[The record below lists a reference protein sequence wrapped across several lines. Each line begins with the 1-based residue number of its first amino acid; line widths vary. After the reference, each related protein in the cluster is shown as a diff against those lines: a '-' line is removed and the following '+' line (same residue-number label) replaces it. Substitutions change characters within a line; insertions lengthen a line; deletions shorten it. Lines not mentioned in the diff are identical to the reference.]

1 LHRRPAPLGDD
12 CQAIAADIRRARTRR
27 LDHPPRPS
35 QALNAPNDASAEPE
49 RAIGAFLDRWTIP
62 TILKLGAGEYASMR
76 SRKRVKSQKDT
87 LKKRLYKT
95 NEVCDLFDIS
105 RATLFRWER
114 QGLISG
120 PPRDWRNWRLYTA
133 DNVEQIR
140 QVMQGRKEVA

>member
-1 LHRRPAPLGDD
+1 VKPAKETP
-12 CQAIAADIRRARTRR
+12 
-27 LDHPPRPS
+27 
-35 QALNAPNDASAEPE
+35 
-49 RAIGAFLDRWTIP
+49 
-62 TILKLGAGEYASMR
+62 
-76 SRKRVKSQKDT
+76 
-87 LKKRLYKT
+87 KKKLYKT

-140 QVMQGRKEVA
+140 QVMQGRKDAA

>member
-1 LHRRPAPLGDD
+1 M
-12 CQAIAADIRRARTRR
+12 
-27 LDHPPRPS
+27 
-35 QALNAPNDASAEPE
+35 
-49 RAIGAFLDRWTIP
+49 
-62 TILKLGAGEYASMR
+62 KLTKEAV
-76 SRKRVKSQKDT
+76 RKK
-87 LKKRLYKT
+87 LYKT

-120 PPRDWRNWRLYTA
+120 PPRDWRNWRVYTV

>member
-1 LHRRPAPLGDD
+1 MK
-12 CQAIAADIRRARTRR
+12 
-27 LDHPPRPS
+27 
-35 QALNAPNDASAEPE
+35 
-49 RAIGAFLDRWTIP
+49 P
-62 TILKLGAGEYASMR
+62 TKE
-76 SRKRVKSQKDT
+76 T
-87 LKKRLYKT
+87 PKKKLYKT

-140 QVMQGRKEVA
+140 RVMQGRKDAA

>member
-1 LHRRPAPLGDD
+1 VKTAKD
-12 CQAIAADIRRARTRR
+12 AA
-27 LDHPPRPS
+27 
-35 QALNAPNDASAEPE
+35 
-49 RAIGAFLDRWTIP
+49 
-62 TILKLGAGEYASMR
+62 
-76 SRKRVKSQKDT
+76 RKK
-87 LKKRLYKT
+87 LYKT
-95 NEVCDLFDIS
+95 NEICDLFDIS

>member
-1 LHRRPAPLGDD
+1 MKTVK
-12 CQAIAADIRRARTRR
+12 AAAR
-27 LDHPPRPS
+27 
-35 QALNAPNDASAEPE
+35 
-49 RAIGAFLDRWTIP
+49 
-62 TILKLGAGEYASMR
+62 
-76 SRKRVKSQKDT
+76 
-87 LKKRLYKT
+87 KKLYKT
-95 NEVCDLFDIS
+95 NEICDLFDIS

>member
-1 LHRRPAPLGDD
+1 MKTAKD
-12 CQAIAADIRRARTRR
+12 AA
-27 LDHPPRPS
+27 
-35 QALNAPNDASAEPE
+35 
-49 RAIGAFLDRWTIP
+49 
-62 TILKLGAGEYASMR
+62 
-76 SRKRVKSQKDT
+76 RKK
-87 LKKRLYKT
+87 LYKT
-95 NEVCDLFDIS
+95 NEICDLFDIS